1 MPGPWGVFDWR
12 KAIIALIN
20 GLAPNSLQARAM
32 INLFSHEYMRHSG
45 RWLRFRVI
53 STSFSCDIAS
63 VSWRLIS
70 YHRRLDD
77 LFKENMKVPCN
88 TSPLWWESTGDRHVF
103 FFTKCQWRDIWYTN
117 VTQSG
122 ITFCFCS
129 VWTIYFPNN
138 CWLIFS
144 NDNQFIFFATG
155 NTPCNKS
162 QLAHRSLVD
171 G

>member
-1 MPGPWGVFDWR
+1 
-12 KAIIALIN
+12 
-20 GLAPNSLQARAM
+20 M
-32 INLFSHEYMRHSG
+32 IYPFSHEYMRPLGEMTEVPRNFKLIFMWYHIG
-45 RWLRFRVI
+45 AV
-53 STSFSCDIAS
+53 AS
-63 VSWRLIS
+63 YLIS
-70 YHRRLDD
+70 PASRLFVQH
-77 LFKENMKVPCN
+77 LVKANTKENMKVTCN

-144 NDNQFIFFATG
+144 NDNQFTFFATG